1 MKKVYIV
8 SDNTYLFGVHKT
20 KKGALKTKRE
30 CIKHNYS
37 GVYIKRRVN
46 TLRYLNILD

>member
-20 KKGALKTKRE
+20 KQGALKTKKE
-30 CIKHNYS
+30 VTDNGYS
-37 GVYIKRRVN
+37 GIYIKRRFD
-46 TLRYLNILD
+46 TLGYLSIQE